1 MFQTLIRQSK
11 ILENVEINDNKTRK
25 FKKKIVV
32 DSDLQK
38 YKNLAQPMLTDIVTL
53 TKRKNE

>member
-1 MFQTLIRQSK
+1 MTIEQGNL
-11 ILENVEINDNKTRK
+11 
-25 FKKKIVV
+25 KKIVV

-38 YKNLAQPMLTDIVTL
+38 YKNLAQPMSTDIVTL